1 MDNKVRIASL
11 LAATQLGVMGSVCA
25 QDRPAGYPNKPI
37 RIVSS
42 VQPGAGGDTM
52 ARIVAQ
58 IISDKWGTNVVVDNR
73 AGAGGTI
80 ASELVARAAP
90 DGYTLYSQGDS
101 LLIQG
106 ATKRVAFDVLKAFE
120 PVTPTSQQPY
130 ILITQINFPVKSIK
144 ELAAYSQSNRVTYS
158 GSSGIGSMP
167 HIGMERFAKLA
178 GAKFTFVAYKGSG
191 PGIIAVIGG
200 EIHMV
205 AASSIGASMAL
216 RTGKV
221 RALANLGPKRIP
233 SMPDLPTVAEQG
245 FPGFKVTN
253 RYGLQAPAGTPKEIV
268 LALNRVVGEGMYDPK
283 LKARLAA
290 DGSEPA
296 DRMTPSEYKASQAKE
311 YVEIEQQV
319 RQMDLGAILK

>member
-1 MDNKVRIASL
+1 MGRNLVIAGALVVSQCVV
-11 LAATQLGVMGSVCA
+11 AVTAGA
-25 QDRPAGYPNKPI
+25 QDRPGGYPNKPI

-58 IISDKWGTNVVVDNR
+58 IIADKWGTNVVVDNR

-80 ASELVARAAP
+80 ATELVARAAP
-90 DGYTLYSQGDS
+90 DGYTLYSQGES

-144 ELAAYSQSNRVTYS
+144 ELVTYSQVNRVTYS

-167 HIGMERFAKLA
+167 HIGMERFAKMS

-191 PGIIAVIGG
+191 PGIIAVMGG
-200 EIHMV
+200 EINMV

-221 RALANLGPKRIP
+221 RALANLGPKRVP
-233 SMPDLPTVAEQG
+233 SLPDLPTVAEQG
-245 FPGFKVTN
+245 YPGFKVTN

-268 LALNRVVGEGMYDPK
+268 LALNRVVGEGMFDPR
-283 LKARLAA
+283 LKARLSA

-296 DRMTPSEYKASQAKE
+296 DRMTPEEYKAAQAKE

-319 RQMDLGAILK
+319 RQMDLGTILK

>member
-1 MDNKVRIASL
+1 
-11 LAATQLGVMGSVCA
+11 
-25 QDRPAGYPNKPI
+25 
-37 RIVSS
+37 
-42 VQPGAGGDTM
+42 
-52 ARIVAQ
+52 
-58 IISDKWGTNVVVDNR
+58 
-73 AGAGGTI
+73 
-80 ASELVARAAP
+80 
-90 DGYTLYSQGDS
+90 
-101 LLIQG
+101 
-106 ATKRVAFDVLKAFE
+106 
-120 PVTPTSQQPY
+120 
-130 ILITQINFPVKSIK
+130 
-144 ELAAYSQSNRVTYS
+144 
-158 GSSGIGSMP
+158 
-167 HIGMERFAKLA
+167 
-178 GAKFTFVAYKGSG
+178 
-191 PGIIAVIGG
+191 
-200 EIHMV
+200 
-205 AASSIGASMAL
+205 MAL